1 MFVGALALVLTAS
14 GCGEKTLVENQM
26 ERQLEKNLGGDAKV
40 QVDGENVNIQTE
52 QGSLQV
58 GEDVSLPQD
67 FPSDVYVIDGQLM
80 SAMKNVVGAGYQV
93 VVKSDK
99 TPKDAQELYE
109 TKLKEQGW
117 KITTSMNLGTAAVV
131 SAQKGKR
138 VVSVSLGT
146 EEGKDGL
153 AVIITVVD
161 DTMQVPSR

>member
-1 MFVGALALVLTAS
+1 
-14 GCGEKTLVENQM
+14 
-26 ERQLEKNLGGDAKV
+26 
-40 QVDGENVNIQTE
+40 
-52 QGSLQV
+52 LQV